1 MKKSL
6 TKVLTIGMSLAMFA
20 CLSASAEAVTEAGSE
35 EALPDI
41 SGKTIVGIYKMGTAE
56 WFM

>member
-41 SGKTIVGIYKMGTAE
+41 SGKTIVGI
-56 WFM
+56 